1 MANSN
6 HIAKSKSLKDSKDN
20 QIFLHRYISGCT
32 YWLSYYFK
40 HYHIIILKIVIYVID
55 LFSPFAFIY
64 IVLGI
69 EKSMNKSVIMDLI
82 PKWTN

>member
-40 HYHIIILKIVIYVID
+40 YYYIIILKIVIYMI
-55 LFSPFAFIY
+55 
-64 IVLGI
+64 
-69 EKSMNKSVIMDLI
+69 
-82 PKWTN
+82 